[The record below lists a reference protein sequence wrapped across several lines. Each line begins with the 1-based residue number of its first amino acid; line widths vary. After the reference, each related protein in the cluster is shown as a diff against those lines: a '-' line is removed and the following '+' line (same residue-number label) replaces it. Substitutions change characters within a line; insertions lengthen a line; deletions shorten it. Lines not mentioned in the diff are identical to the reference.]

1 MTTLPRAN
9 HLPTTAL
16 GKAPQPTETE
26 VAYSRFVPKRFLQLL
41 GVDDIRT
48 VQLGQQVERSMTILF
63 SDIRDFTSLSESM
76 SPQENF
82 NFLNAYLVQ
91 MEPVIAA
98 HGGIIDKYI
107 GDAIMALFP
116 NSPDDALRCSL
127 AMMAKLDEYNAGR
140 ERAGYQSIKIGVG
153 INTGIVILGT
163 VGGEGRMDGT
173 VIGDAVNLASR
184 LERLTKEYEVPI
196 LISEYTLSS
205 LENIK
210 PWSLRFLDRTHVRG
224 KHDNQS
230 VYEVVDADL
239 PALRVAKKNTLG
251 TFQHALAHYHLGNF
265 AAAHE
270 HFSLCLAEVPDDSA
284 ARAYLLRCTA
294 AMQSSQQTNLP
305 AKATDFV
312 WQDEYALGI
321 TTLDVAHQSLLND
334 LNHLTHLLHTDT
346 ATPISSLL
354 TQIQAAAAQAFLLQ
368 EQMMQDKGYPFAE
381 LHARQHL
388 RFFDYL
394 GELQTDMERDVANP
408 VYLGFRI
415 KNMLTDWLVNHILN
429 TDRHF
434 SHHLN
439 GRTVD
444 RITEHSGS
452 SVISEIP

>member
-1 MTTLPRAN
+1 
-9 HLPTTAL
+9 
-16 GKAPQPTETE
+16 
-26 VAYSRFVPKRFLQLL
+26 
-41 GVDDIRT
+41 
-48 VQLGQQVERSMTILF
+48 MTILF

-127 AMMAKLDEYNAGR
+127 AMLAKLDEYNAGR
-140 ERAGYQSIKIGVG
+140 ERAGYHPIKIGVG

-205 LENIK
+205 LENTK

-230 VYEVVDADL
+230 VYEVVDADP
-239 PALRVAKKNTLG
+239 PALRVAKKNMLG
-251 TFQHALAHYHLGNF
+251 TFQQALAQYHLGNF
-265 AAAHE
+265 SAAHA
-270 HFSLCLAEVPDDSA
+270 HFSRCLAEVPDDSA
-284 ARAYLLRCTA
+284 AHAYLLRCAA
-294 AMQSSQQTNLP
+294 AMQLSHQTNLP
-305 AKATDFV
+305 ARATDFT

-321 TTLDVAHQSLLND
+321 TTLDAAHQGLLND
-334 LNHLTHLLHTDT
+334 LNDLTCSLQTGTTTL
-346 ATPISSLL
+346 ISSLL
-354 TQIQAAAAQAFLLQ
+354 TQIHIAATQAFLLQ
-368 EQMMQDKGYPFAE
+368 EHMMQDKGYPFAE
-381 LHARQHL
+381 LHTRQHL

-394 GELQTDMERDVANP
+394 RELKTDIEHDSADP
-408 VYLGFRI
+408 IYLDFRV
-415 KNMLTDWLVNHILN
+415 KNMLTDWLINHILN

-444 RITEHSGS
+444 RITEPLSERA
-452 SVISEIP
+452 IREIP

>member
-1 MTTLPRAN
+1 
-9 HLPTTAL
+9 
-16 GKAPQPTETE
+16 
-26 VAYSRFVPKRFLQLL
+26 
-41 GVDDIRT
+41 
-48 VQLGQQVERSMTILF
+48 
-63 SDIRDFTSLSESM
+63 
-76 SPQENF
+76 
-82 NFLNAYLVQ
+82 
-91 MEPVIAA
+91 
-98 HGGIIDKYI
+98 
-107 GDAIMALFP
+107 
-116 NSPDDALRCSL
+116 
-127 AMMAKLDEYNAGR
+127 
-140 ERAGYQSIKIGVG
+140 
-153 INTGIVILGT
+153 
-163 VGGEGRMDGT
+163 MDGT

>member
-1 MTTLPRAN
+1 MTPEQLS
-9 HLPTTAL
+9 
-16 GKAPQPTETE
+16 ETE
-26 VAYSRFVPKRFLQLL
+26 SAYSRFVPRQFLQLL

-48 VQLGQQVERSMTILF
+48 VQLGQQVERSMTVLF

-82 NFLNAYLVQ
+82 NFLNSYLIQ

-127 AMMAKLDEYNAGR
+127 AMLAKLDEYNAGR
-140 ERAGYQSIKIGVG
+140 ERAGYQPIKIGIG

-230 VYEVVDADL
+230 VYEVVDADP
-239 PALRVAKKNTLG
+239 PALRVAKKNSLG
-251 TFQHALAHYHLGNF
+251 TFQQALAHYHLGNF
-265 AAAHE
+265 SAAHA
-270 HFSLCLAEVPDDSA
+270 HFSRCLAEVPDDSA
-284 ARAYLLRCTA
+284 ARAYLLRCEASAQLSDHTSNA
-294 AMQSSQQTNLP
+294 IDNFTNTP
-305 AKATDFV
+305 ARKTDFN
-312 WQDEYALGI
+312 WHDEYALGI
-321 TTLDVAHQSLLND
+321 ATLDAAHQRLLTD
-334 LNHLTHLLHTDT
+334 ITVLTRAIQAGTSAL
-346 ATPISSLL
+346 ISPLL
-354 TQIQAAAAQAFLLQ
+354 TQIHAAATQAFLLQ
-368 EQMMQDKGYPFAE
+368 EQMMQDKGYPFVE
-381 LHARQHL
+381 LHTRQHL

-394 GELQTDMERDVANP
+394 RELQEEIERDGTDHA
-408 VYLGFRI
+408 YLGFRV
-415 KNMLTDWLVNHILN
+415 KNMLTDWLINHILN

-439 GRTVD
+439 GRTVGH
-444 RITEHSGS
+444 TL
-452 SVISEIP
+452 